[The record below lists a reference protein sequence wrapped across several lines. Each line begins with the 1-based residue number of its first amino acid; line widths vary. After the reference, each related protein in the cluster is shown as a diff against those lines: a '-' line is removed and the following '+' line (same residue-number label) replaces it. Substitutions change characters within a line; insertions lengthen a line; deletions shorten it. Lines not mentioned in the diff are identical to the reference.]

1 MNYINLKNILNNI
14 YTKNYSN
21 YIIYGTQ
28 NFLIQK
34 HQNLILNAFKK
45 INILNY
51 KNIEIKNEKNWE
63 NFFYECKKKD
73 CFLKKKIIILKIF
86 IHNIKKKIIKYIQ
99 KNNVLFKS
107 NIIILM
113 LNEKNYKN
121 FMTENIQKILSN
133 NFIFIPCF
141 ELKKQ
146 EFLNW
151 IEEYL
156 EQNTISNEAKNL
168 LYKNYYL
175 NIELLHQNLDILSLV
190 FPKKKITIKH
200 IKKIIFTEEKYTI
213 FQWIYYL
220 FLGKYKKSLLILHT
234 LYKNKISPLSI
245 IRYLENQIITLIL
258 LKKKNTEIEQEN
270 FLKKKKIWGYK
281 KQIYVNASKKN
292 SYENFLKIIKHLVRV
307 EISIKNIKQKS
318 IWIILKEI
326 CLIFN

>member
-107 NIIILM
+107 NIIILI
-113 LNEKNYKN
+113 LNEKNYKS
-121 FMTENIQKILSN
+121 FMTENIQEMLSN

-245 IRYLENQIITLIL
+245 IRYLENQIIILIL
-258 LKKKNTEIEQEN
+258 LKKKNTELEQEN

-281 KQIYVNASKKN
+281 KKIYINASKKN
-292 SYENFLKIIKHLVRV
+292 SYENFLKIIKHLIRI
-307 EISIKNIKQKS
+307 EISIKNIQQKS

>member
-121 FMTENIQKILSN
+121 FMTENIQETLSN